1 MSEETKAVQI
11 RDSKG
16 GAIGLSPQTAEEAYR
31 LSTHL
36 AKSDLCP
43 KSFGQNPANVF
54 AAIMMGAEIGVG
66 PMQAMANI
74 AVVNGRASMWGELVS
89 GLIWGSSVCEKLEDK
104 VTGKGE
110 SLAVTITAKRKGAA
124 EYSYTYTWEDAKTAG
139 LTSKDTYQKYPKDML
154 YWKALGRVAK
164 RLFPDVL
171 KGIAIRE
178 IADDGD
184 LKEEFPG
191 AVEVQAEPAQPESA
205 APAQPEPSVEELEK
219 KAAEAKA
226 RVAAEEAKEKVK
238 AEKKAKKAE
247 KAAPAAEPVDVP
259 PAAEDELG
267 DEPKAEEAEAMPVN
281 RAIGTLLTAVRL
293 TDPKTAQA
301 LGFAI
306 KVQTSDGDLKFKM
319 ASEVEARAAKEFVNK
334 TVEVIWDKLDA
345 PIDGVKGSCV
355 KLSAVNP

>member
-1 MSEETKAVQI
+1 MSEEKAVTI
-11 RDSKG
+11 RDSKDR
-16 GAIGLSPQTAEEAYR
+16 AIGLSPQTAEEAYR

-89 GLIWGSSVCEKLEDK
+89 GLIWGSSVCEKLEDN
-104 VTGKGE
+104 VSGKGE
-110 SLAVTITAKRKGAA
+110 TLAVTITAKRKGAA
-124 EYSYTYTWEDAKTAG
+124 EYSYTYTWEDAKVAG

-154 YWKALGRVAK
+154 YWKALGRVSK

-191 AVEVQAEPAQPESA
+191 AVEVEAVPAQAAEAPAA
-205 APAQPEPSVEELEK
+205 APAPVEPTVEELAK
-219 KAAEAKA
+219 KAEEARA
-226 RVAAEEAKEKVK
+226 RVAAEEAKEKAK
-238 AEKKAKKAE
+238 AEKKEKKA
-247 KAAPAAEPVDVP
+247 AAPAKEAVTAPESAE
-259 PAAEDELG
+259 EELG
-267 DEPKAEEAEAMPVN
+267 APEEPAVEAVPVN
-281 RAIGTLLTAVRL
+281 RAIGTLMTAVRL
-293 TDPKTAQA
+293 TDPKTALA

-306 KVQTSDGDLKFKM
+306 KMQTANGDLKFKM
-319 ASEVEARAAKEFVNK
+319 ASEAEARAAKAFVNK
-334 TVEVIWDKLDA
+334 TVEVIWEKLET
-345 PIDGVKGSCV
+345 PIDGVVGQCA
-355 KLSAVNP
+355 KLTPVNP